1 MTDVIAPLDEAGIEA
16 AIHDAV
22 AQKAPIVIRGAGTR
36 SGLGRPVQAATTLT
50 TERLTGITLI
60 EPSELV
66 VAARAGT
73 PVAEVEAALAEKGQR
88 LAFEPSDLRALY
100 GTSGEPTIGGLVAT
114 NASGPRRVYAGAARD
129 ALIGVRLTT
138 GRGETIRSG
147 GRVMKN
153 VTGYDLVKLAAGS
166 HGTIGVVTE
175 ATFKT
180 LPIPETETTLVL
192 EGLDDSRAVEALCG
206 GMGSPF
212 EVTGAA
218 HLPATADAPARTLFR
233 LENFESQVRY
243 RAGALEALLKPYGAA
258 SRLDRDA
265 SRTLWRRV
273 SGAASLLGDPGHAV
287 WRVSVAP
294 PRAAEV
300 VARLG
305 SLVAAHLYDWSG
317 GLIWIAVAPG
327 DDAGSARLR
336 PIVAAARGHA
346 TLVRASD
353 AVRAAIDVFEPQP
366 AALARL
372 TREVTAA
379 FDPAGVLNPGRMHA
393 LRT

>member
-1 MTDVIAPLDEAGIEA
+1 
-16 AIHDAV
+16 
-22 AQKAPIVIRGAGTR
+22 
-36 SGLGRPVQAATTLT
+36 
-50 TERLTGITLI
+50 
-60 EPSELV
+60 
-66 VAARAGT
+66 
-73 PVAEVEAALAEKGQR
+73 
-88 LAFEPSDLRALY
+88 
-100 GTSGEPTIGGLVAT
+100 
-114 NASGPRRVYAGAARD
+114 
-129 ALIGVRLTT
+129 VRLTT